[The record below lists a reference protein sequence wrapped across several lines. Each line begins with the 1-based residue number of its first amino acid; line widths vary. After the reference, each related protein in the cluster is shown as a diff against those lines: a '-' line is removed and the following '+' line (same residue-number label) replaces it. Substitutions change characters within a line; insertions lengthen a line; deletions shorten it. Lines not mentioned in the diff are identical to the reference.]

1 MLLINVHSETNEQ
14 HLLPQTWS
22 LNRYRQNLL
31 MDGFDLTLGGMIK
44 IRRKLPP
51 SLAVARP
58 NNGMQ

>member
-1 MLLINVHSETNEQ
+1 MNSIYCLKLGRSI
-14 HLLPQTWS
+14 
-22 LNRYRQNLL
+22 RYRQNLL
-31 MDGFDLTLGGMIK
+31 IGGFDLSLGGMIK